1 MAPHTVQ
8 DEDLVFQMLRTTV
21 DYHTPILDIWQ
32 KPTLEIKWF
41 YTRQDYSIVMDYV
54 LEQLEKTRF
63 DCLRYVGGFW
73 YGTSFHKTQY
83 AWLDLPERYTIPF
96 TEFLKLIDFK
106 IKQLKTPYGKV
117 DNQYTTIYISSRLTL
132 YELYP
137 DISDEKLDKIV
148 QFMDVNRLEF

>member
-1 MAPHTVQ
+1 MVPHGVQ

-54 LEQLEKTRF
+54 LEQLEKKRF

-117 DNQYTTIYISSRLTL
+117 DNQYTTIYISSRHTL

>member
-1 MAPHTVQ
+1 
-8 DEDLVFQMLRTTV
+8 MLRTTI
-21 DYHTPILDIWQ
+21 DYHTPIVDIWQ
-32 KPTLEIKWF
+32 KPTLDIKWF

-54 LEQLEKTRF
+54 IDQLETTCF
-63 DCLRYVGGFW
+63 DYLRYVGGFW
-73 YGTSFHKTQY
+73 YGIQPHNMRY
-83 AWLDLPERYTIPF
+83 AWLDLPERYSIPF

-117 DNQYTTIYISSRLTL
+117 DNQYTTIYISSRHTL

-137 DISDEKLDKIV
+137 EISDEKLAKIV